1 MKSCKEVRELRN
13 ENYKELLTYIENKI
27 LNSLNKGFIFVDE
40 DEVIEHDVK
49 FNDNRWIDLLE
60 DTGYK
65 VEYCNNFVTPTV
77 EISGW

>member
-13 ENYKELLTYIENKI
+13 ENYKKLLTYIENKI
-27 LNSLNKGFIFVDE
+27 LNSLNKGFIFIDE

-60 DTGYK
+60 DAGYK
-65 VEYCNNFVTPTV
+65 VKYCNNFVTPTV